1 MPSTASPL
9 LRFEQINPGEQTAS
23 WGDNLMDSLLRLEE
37 AIASTGAIST
47 TGGDTTLTTVNYD
60 SDQARRAIL
69 HVSGTLTS
77 NSNIIVPA
85 LSKLYVIVNATTGA
99 FTMSVKTSGGA
110 AIAITQGYSALL
122 RVRSTG
128 EVEFVGPQV
137 ATATGYLAPAALTG
151 LAPTK
156 GRVIVGDGSAWQ
168 ALTVGANGY
177 SLVADSA
184 ESLGVK
190 WVAPVAATMTVPE
203 NLYMH
208 ANLH

>member
-23 WGDNLMDSLLRLEE
+23 WGDNLMDALLRLEE
-37 AIASTGAIST
+37 AIASTEAIST
-47 TGGDTTLTTVNYD
+47 TGGDTTLTTVNYA

-85 LSKLYVIVNATTGA
+85 LSKLYVIVNATAGA
-99 FTMSVKTSGGA
+99 FTVSVKTSGGV

-137 ATATGYLAPAALTG
+137 ASATGVLLPSALAG
-151 LAPTK
+151 VAPTK
-156 GRVIVGDGSAWQ
+156 GRVLVGNGTAWTH
-168 ALTVGANGY
+168 LGVGADGT
-177 SLVADSA
+177 VATADSA
-184 ESLGVK
+184 EAVGIKWATPGLGV
-190 WVAPVAATMTVPE
+190 AE
-203 NLYMH
+203 NIY
-208 ANLH
+208 LHQNFH